1 MKKHFLLFVVLL
13 CMPFAYAADINLNGV
28 AYRIDTLN
36 QFVAGPGCEYWA
48 TRMTR
53 VSDGNG
59 RLDAYFLR
67 VDMNNPYIRMQA
79 VMGQDKLIGTE
90 RPSAMITRK
99 STPTSVYVGGTNGTF
114 YVTEGDIGCPKAPA
128 IIDREFLYLGGSG
141 RGVGAVDVNGFG
153 VFGTVKCWKFS
164 GKLNLPDTTIAIKNI
179 NYATRGE
186 NQLIVYNSY
195 LASTRTDNTG
205 TEVIVKLKEGESWKT
220 TGNVKLV
227 VVDVL
232 KDQGNT
238 SIAKGQYVLSGHGT
252 KATEL
257 NKLQIG
263 DEVSIDFTF
272 KVNDVARD
280 LQHCIGADWYSQII
294 TDGEVVQEGFW
305 DELHPRTG
313 YGADKAGNVLL
324 LCVVDGRGNSVGCT
338 TQVLGEIM
346 KHNGAWNAVNF
357 DGGGSSCM
365 AINGFGQ
372 MNDPA
377 DASGERAVGDGFFAV
392 ADVPTDD
399 HTIATIR
406 PYEYKYTLPYF
417 GMYAPKFYGY
427 NQYGVMIDT
436 DVQGVVLSCDAA
448 LGEIQEDGSFLASG
462 TQDGTLQATLG
473 NITTTIDIFVN
484 RNAQIAFRLDSV
496 LIDNRSAY
504 EIEVVSQVNG
514 NEVTLPAHVLE
525 WEVED
530 ESICNVNAKGEL
542 LGLKNGRTSVVGTMG
557 DFSDTLQINVE
568 IPPTSEYLWENFVVN
583 DSWTVSATS
592 GFNPTFPAPTSS
604 VLPVVL
610 DFTYKVGRKPFIL
623 LEKEVPLYGLPDS
636 VRIHLNTDAVIES
649 IALALRAN
657 NQTSSQFATHTFKS
671 VPTNVDTTFT
681 IAVSDLFDVSDRA
694 IYPIWMKSLRF
705 NIATTTTAGA
715 HKIALR
721 GIGLYYEGVDVT
733 YLDQTAMPT
742 WVVYPNPVEDGMLQV
757 CNLTAASNLLLCDIQ
772 GRELLRQNINTEQVQ
787 INIQAYPA
795 GQYLLTINNQT
806 VKIIKK

>member
-1 MKKHFLLFVVLL
+1 MRKQLFLFVALL
-13 CMPFAYAADINLNGV
+13 CMPFAYAADITLNGTD
-28 AYRIDTLN
+28 YRIDTLK

-53 VSDGNG
+53 VSDGKG
-59 RLDAYFLR
+59 RLDAFFLR
-67 VDMNNPYIRMQA
+67 VDMKNPYIHMQA

-114 YVTEGDIGCPKAPA
+114 YETTGDIGAPKAPA
-128 IIDREFLYLGGSG
+128 VIDREFVYLGSSN
-141 RGVGAVDVNGFG
+141 RGVGAVDVNGLG
-153 VFGTVKCWKFS
+153 VFGTIKCWKFS
-164 GKLNLPDTTIAIKNI
+164 GQLNLLDTALTIKNI
-179 NYATRGE
+179 NYATRGTD
-186 NQLIVYNSY
+186 QLILYNSY
-195 LASTRTDNTG
+195 LATTRTDNTG
-205 TEVIVKLKEGESWKT
+205 TEVIVKLAEGETWKT

-238 SIAKGQYVLSGHGT
+238 AIGKGQYVLSGHGT

-294 TDGEVVQEGFW
+294 TDGEVVQDGFW

-313 YGADKAGNVLL
+313 YGADKAGDVLL

-357 DGGGSSCM
+357 DGGGSSCL

-392 ADVPTDD
+392 ADVPEDD
-399 HTIATIR
+399 QTIANIR
-406 PYEYKYTLPYF
+406 PHEYKYTLPYY

-427 NQYGVMIDT
+427 NQYGILIDT
-436 DVQGVVLSCDAA
+436 DVQGVVLSCDAS
-448 LGEIQEDGSFLASG
+448 LGEIQEDGSFVATG
-462 TQDGTLQATLG
+462 TEDGKLHAALG
-473 NITTTIDIFVN
+473 DITTTIDIIVN
-484 RNAQIAFRLDSV
+484 RNAQVAFRLDSV
-496 LIDNRSAY
+496 LLDDRRPY
-504 EIEVVSQVNG
+504 EVEVTSQVSG
-514 NEVTLPAHVLE
+514 NTVTLPASALV
-525 WEVED
+525 WSVDD
-530 ESICNVNAKGEL
+530 ESICTANAQGEL
-542 LGLKNGRTSVVGTMG
+542 YGVSDGRTFVVGKMG
-557 DFSDTLQINVE
+557 DFSDTLQVHVQ
-568 IPPTSEYLWENFVVN
+568 IPPTAEYLWENFVEN
-583 DSWTVSATS
+583 ASWTVSATS
-592 GFNPTFPAPTSS
+592 GFNPTFPDPTSS

-623 LEKEVPLYGLPDS
+623 FEKDVPLYGLPDS

-649 IALALRAN
+649 IALSLRAN
-657 NQTSSQFATHTFKS
+657 NQTSSQFATHTFKT
-671 VPTNVDTTFT
+671 VPTNVDTTLS
-681 IAVSDLFDVSDRA
+681 IAVADLFDAADRA
-694 IYPIWMKSLRF
+694 VYPIWMKSLRF
-705 NIATTTTAGA
+705 NVSTATTAGA
-715 HKIALR
+715 HKIILH
-721 GIGLYYEGVDVT
+721 GIGLYYDGVEVT
-733 YLDQTAMPT
+733 YLDQMGMPT
-742 WVVYPNPVEDGMLQV
+742 WVVYPNPVEDGMLLIR
-757 CNLTAASNLLLCDIQ
+757 NLNIGASLLLCDIQ
-772 GRELLRQNINTEQVQ
+772 GRELVRQHIGSEQVQ
-787 INIQAYPA
+787 IDMQAYPA
-795 GQYLLTINNQT
+795 GQYLLTIDNQT